1 MKRARW
7 LVLGGVVVAA
17 VIAACSTTDQG
28 LVLGISATGTVSG
41 TVFFDRNG
49 DKVNNAGDTVLGGVR
64 VRLLPQG
71 SHDTLGK
78 ATTDAAGVFKSR
90 DLPVG
95 SYRVVVDSCGIAGD
109 SIAVTRII
117 RDTFTLGPN
126 DSLGVQAALSY
137 PEVTVAQFRALAL
150 NKKAFLVGVA
160 LNGYNGS
167 GGTFGDSTAHPAATR
182 GALRLRAVR
191 VQAGAGGHSIRALA
205 VRSSRPQGQP
215 WAQPTADRPTIS
227 VLLSGASVGIATI
240 TSVRAA
246 NADGGRRDSALLR
259 VGNAVSMDPA
269 TVAGG
274 YQLTVDDSSGPLAVS
289 MM

>member
-17 VIAACSTTDQG
+17 GIAACSTPDPG
-28 LVLGISATGTVSG
+28 PVLGISATGTVSG

-78 ATTDAAGVFKSR
+78 ATTDAAGFFKIR

-95 SYRVVVDSCGIAGD
+95 SYRVVVDSGGIAGD
-109 SIAVTRII
+109 SIALTRII
-117 RDTFTLGPN
+117 RDTFTPGPN
-126 DSLGVQAALSY
+126 HRL
-137 PEVTVAQFRALAL
+137 PRA
-150 NKKAFLVGVA
+150 
-160 LNGYNGS
+160 
-167 GGTFGDSTAHPAATR
+167 P
-182 GALRLRAVR
+182 
-191 VQAGAGGHSIRALA
+191 AGGWG
-205 VRSSRPQGQP
+205 RPQGQP

-246 NADGGRRDSALLR
+246 NADGGLRDAALVR
-259 VGNAVSMDPA
+259 VGNAVIMDTA

-274 YQLTVDDSSGPLAVS
+274 YQLTVDDSSGPLAVRLDS
-289 MM
+289 IAFGGALPAGVKIIGNVFPFTGLLVPNGTGVWLLRPRAAADLGPQVPNLTISQARSPAAGAKGVIVGG